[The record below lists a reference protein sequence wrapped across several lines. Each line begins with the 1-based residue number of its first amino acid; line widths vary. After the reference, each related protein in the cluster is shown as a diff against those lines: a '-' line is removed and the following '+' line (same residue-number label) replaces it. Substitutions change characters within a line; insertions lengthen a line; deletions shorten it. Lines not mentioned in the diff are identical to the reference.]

1 MVRIRIR
8 NMGCGGCAK
17 GVRAAL
23 NGAAPGAAVE
33 VDLAQREVRVDH
45 PDSELL
51 LQVLRAAGWEAQL
64 AID

>member
-45 PDSELL
+45 PDSGPL